1 MLLTRALI
9 DRSRLNHEREYP
21 FSLRPDDFA
30 AAMQDVYD
38 FFHDVN
44 LALLGRSL
52 PRFDDMLRPA
62 AMSGII
68 SDMLTASLAR
78 HSRTLCENQF
88 HNGHPDL
95 VVRGVYPRD
104 AVKSGTEGVEIKS
117 TRKKG
122 GSVDTHGGRNQ
133 WMCVFVYTIDNLT
146 EPANDRSPT
155 RFSEVYLA
163 QVERTD
169 FRRNDRGELG
179 TRTSSLHAEGI
190 RKLREGWVYRDQ
202 A

>member
-1 MLLTRALI
+1 MLLTRATV
-9 DRSRLNHEREYP
+9 DRSRLNLSRHYP

-44 LALLGRSL
+44 LALRNRSL
-52 PRFDDMLRPA
+52 PRLDDMLRPA

-78 HSRTLCENQF
+78 HSRNLCENRY

-95 VVRGVYPRD
+95 VVRGVYPQD
-104 AVKSGTEGVEIKS
+104 SVKSGAEGVEIKS

-122 GSVDTHGGRNQ
+122 GGVDTHGGRDQ
-133 WMCVFVYTIDNLT
+133 WMCVFVYSIDNST

-155 RFSEVYLA
+155 RFTEVYLA
-163 QVERTD
+163 QVERAD
-169 FRRNDRGELG
+169 FRRNERGDLG
-179 TRTSSLHAEGI
+179 TRTSSLHASGI
-190 RKLREGWVYRDQ
+190 KKLREGWVYLD
-202 A
+202 